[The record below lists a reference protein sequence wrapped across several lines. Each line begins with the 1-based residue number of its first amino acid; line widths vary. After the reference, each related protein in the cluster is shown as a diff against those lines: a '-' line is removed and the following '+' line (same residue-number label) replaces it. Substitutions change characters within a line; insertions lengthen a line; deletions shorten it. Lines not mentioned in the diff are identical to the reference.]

1 MTRTAVARLFLSCR
15 VAAVAAVVLVAG
27 AGPAAAQ
34 PLKGVLLDPY
44 TPSAPGSDWF
54 RLESL
59 DLRGNMRP
67 AFRVGFD
74 WSEKPFVVEDDAGE
88 DITSVVERQLSLH
101 VGLGFNIAGRLRLAV
116 DMPFVVDQPG
126 ASAEVGGIIY
136 PDPQG
141 PAVGDLRAT
150 ADLRLLG
157 EYGDPFTLAV
167 GAHVFFPTGKQ
178 ERYTSDGIARVMPRL
193 MAAGESGVLAWAA
206 SAGMLSRDEFV
217 DEVFQGVG
225 MGHQLFAGAA
235 LGVRPV
241 PPVLLGAE
249 LVAFTDLVH
258 DDFLEKRATPLELL
272 FSARF
277 VIANQVR
284 AAVGAG
290 PGLTNAVGTPKV
302 RAMATLEWFPGVP
315 PADRDGDGVPDDSD
329 ACPDRP
335 GERTGDAGTN
345 GCPPAP
351 PPDRDRDTVLDAQ
364 DACPD
369 DPGVRSDNPA
379 TNGCPPPRDRDG
391 DGVFDPADACPDE
404 KGQKTDDPA
413 TSGCPPADRDKD
425 GVLDKE
431 DACPDKAGARTDDLK
446 TSGCPDSDGDGILD
460 PEDACPDQAGARDA
474 DPKKSGCPLARV
486 ERGQVRIIEQ
496 VKFKSGSST
505 ILAESFPVLEA
516 VAKILTEHPE
526 IKKVRIEGHTDNR
539 GGKAMNQRLSTRRAA
554 SVMKWLTGKGKIDK
568 GRLTS
573 QGLGMDRPLEDNGT
587 EEGRRENR
595 RVEFHIADPAPGAEA
610 APAPAAGA
618 PPAAPATPPPSPAPS
633 LPAPSPAPA
642 PAEPAPP
649 GPSPP
654 AKAP

>member
-1 MTRTAVARLFLSCR
+1 MTGTALARSSRFCCVVGAL
-15 VAAVAAVVLVAG
+15 AVTMVVGSA
-27 AGPAAAQ
+27 PASAQ
-34 PLKGVLLDPY
+34 PPGWGFLLNRY
-44 TPSAPGSDWF
+44 TPSTPGSDWF
-54 RLESL
+54 MLDSL
-59 DLRGNMRP
+59 DLRGNARP

-74 WSEKPFVVEDDAGE
+74 WNHKPFVVEDGDGE
-88 DITSVVERQLSLH
+88 DTSSVVERQLTLN
-101 VGLGFNIAGRLRLAV
+101 VGLGFNIANRLRLAV
-116 DMPFVVDQPG
+116 DMPFTVDQPG
-126 ASAEVGGIIY
+126 ASAEVGGIVY
-136 PDPQG
+136 PDPEG
-141 PAVGDLRAT
+141 PAMGDLRAT
-150 ADLRLLG
+150 ADLRLFG
-157 EYGDPFTLAV
+157 EYGQPFTIGV

-178 ERYTSDGIARVMPRL
+178 ERYTSDGIVRVMPRL
-193 MAAGESGVLAWAA
+193 MTAGEAGVLAWAVNL
-206 SAGMLSRDEFV
+206 GMMTRDEIPDV
-217 DEVFQGVG
+217 VFQGVG
-225 MGHQLFAGAA
+225 VGHELFAGAA

-241 PPVLLGAE
+241 PQVLLGAE
-249 LVAFTDLVH
+249 LLGFTDLVH
-258 DDFLEKRATPLELL
+258 SDFLERRATPLEVL

-277 VIANQVR
+277 IIANQVR
-284 AAVGAG
+284 LAVGAG

-302 RAMATLEWFPGVP
+302 RLLAMLEWFPGVAP
-315 PADRDGDGVPDDSD
+315 PDRDGDGVLDDVD

-351 PPDRDRDTVLDAQ
+351 PPDRDRDSVLDAA

-391 DGVFDPADACPDE
+391 DGVFDPTDACPDE

-431 DACPDKAGARTDDLK
+431 DACPDKPGARTDDLK

-460 PEDACPDQAGARDA
+460 PEDACPDQVGARDA

-505 ILAESFPVLEA
+505 ILPESFAVLEA
-516 VAKILTEHPE
+516 VAKILGEHPE
-526 IKKVRIEGHTDNR
+526 IKQVRIEGHTDNR

-554 SVMKWLTGKGKIDK
+554 AVMKWLTSKGKVDK

-573 QGLGMDRPLEDNGT
+573 HGFGMDRPLEDNAT

-595 RVEFHIADPAPGAEA
+595 RVEFHIVDPAPGSEA
-610 APAPAAGA
+610 KPAPETST
-618 PPAAPATPPPSPAPS
+618 PAAPA
-633 LPAPSPAPA
+633 LPPAPA
-642 PAEPAPP
+642 PAKP
-649 GPSPP
+649 
-654 AKAP
+654 